1 MPLLVIDKPVGP
13 TSFQVVHRIRR
24 LLAERAGRPARSL
37 RVGHGGTLDPEASG
51 VLPVGVGEGT
61 KLAPFLLDADK
72 RYQATVEFGI
82 ETDTLDAAGKVVAR
96 RPVEGLDR
104 ERLEVLLAQFRG
116 PQQQIPPMYSALKRD
131 GRPLHA
137 YARAGQEVDRAPR
150 SITIHELVL
159 EAWIPPSAAQIR
171 VWCSKGTYI
180 RVLAA
185 DLGRAAGPGA
195 HVRALRRTASGPFH
209 LGQAVELAA
218 LEALVRE
225 GAPLPFVSLAEVL
238 AHLPAVQV
246 GPELELAL
254 SQGRRV
260 PVTELVVPPAE
271 PVELLL
277 GRHRLLRNDGSLLAV
292 ANLAGSLVELLRVFA
307 RETPGEMPEK
317 APGDAKIATVGLT
330 SPRFL

>member
-24 LLAERAGRPARSL
+24 LLAERAGRPARGL

-61 KLAPFLLDADK
+61 KLTPFLLDADK
-72 RYQATVEFGI
+72 RYQATVEFGV

-96 RPVEGLDR
+96 RPLEGAGLDGP
-104 ERLEVLLAQFRG
+104 RLEGLLAQFRG

-131 GRPLHA
+131 GRPLHD

-159 EAWIPPSAAQIR
+159 EAWIPPSSAQIR

-195 HVRALRRTASGPFH
+195 HVRALRRTGSGPFH

-218 LEALVRE
+218 LEAMVRE
-225 GAPLPFVSLAEVL
+225 GAPLPFVSLAEAL
-238 AHLPAVQV
+238 PHLPALQV
-246 GPELELAL
+246 GPELESAL
-254 SQGRRV
+254 SQGKRV
-260 PVTELVVPPAE
+260 PVTEVVAPPLMPSA
-271 PVELLL
+271 

-292 ANLAGSLVELLRVFA
+292 ANLAGPLVETLRVFA
-307 RETPGEMPEK
+307 RETPGDMPEK
-317 APGDAKIATVGLT
+317 ASGDAKIATVGLT